1 MEKKHLVKRKLKR
14 FCFVA
19 HDTLSGYLLSLSV
32 LSFLSRHQMQ
42 KKKDTSKGWHLDTKS
57 ERMLSVYAVLTE
69 LWHLLSSL
77 HRHLW
82 PVQLFNLKFNTK
94 LNFERGSF
102 DCCCVWKSEEKWAR
116 TLCAFKWL
124 LECGRVRA
132 CVLLCACPCQCLCKC
147 VCVCVFIRVYLLPC
161 VLQLTVT
168 KASRLACKRDSCA
181 DRRICFCRFC
191 LWA

>member
-77 HRHLW
+77 HRHLSGPYSCLTW
-82 PVQLFNLKFNTK
+82 SLTRSLTLKEEVLTAVVSGRAKKSGRGHSALSNDCWNVVVCEHVCFCVPVPV
-94 LNFERGSF
+94 S
-102 DCCCVWKSEEKWAR
+102 VYAS
-116 TLCAFKWL
+116 
-124 LECGRVRA
+124 
-132 CVLLCACPCQCLCKC
+132 
-147 VCVCVFIRVYLLPC
+147 VCVFIRVYLLPC